1 MGIYKARWYQS
12 GKMVVIMVIMVI
24 MVKQRWNTGG
34 KILNNGGIEVVDPH
48 TIGGIQ

>member
-12 GKMVVIMVIMVI
+12 GKMVVKMMIMMIMVEH
-24 MVKQRWNTGG
+24 RWYIGG